1 MKIFPAI
8 DLRDGKAVRL
18 VQGDYDKMT
27 VYSDS
32 PRQVAEGFL
41 ADGAEHLHVVDLD
54 GAKLGEPAN
63 TDVIRALTEVGL
75 STQVGGGIRDE
86 KRVAHY
92 LQSGV
97 ARVILGTAALQ
108 NFEFVKDM
116 VGKYSEKIAV
126 GVDARDG
133 MVATHG
139 WLKTSDVSAFE
150 FCERL
155 RDAGV
160 ATVIYT
166 DISRDGGMQGTNLE
180 VYRELCKIDGLNI
193 IASGG
198 VSFYEEIPALRDMGL
213 YGAIVGKALYT
224 GALELPRLVEL
235 AGGQGERV

>member
-1 MKIFPAI
+1 MRIFPAI
-8 DLRDGKAVRL
+8 DLRGGKAVRL
-18 VQGDYDKMT
+18 VQGDYDQMT

-32 PRQVAEGFL
+32 PTQVAEGFL
-41 ADGAEHLHVVDLD
+41 ADGASHLHVVDLD
-54 GAKLGEPAN
+54 GAKVGEPAN
-63 TDVIRALTEVGL
+63 ADIIRALTRVGL

-92 LQSGV
+92 LESGV
-97 ARVILGTAALQ
+97 ARVILGTIALQ

-116 VGKYSEKIAV
+116 VAKYGDKIAV

-133 MVATHG
+133 KVATHG
-139 WLKTSDVSAFE
+139 WLETSDVSSYE
-150 FCERL
+150 FCLRL

-180 VYRELCKIDGLNI
+180 VYGELCKIEGLGI

-213 YGAIVGKALYT
+213 FGAIVGKALYT
-224 GALELPRLVEL
+224 GALKLPKLIEL
-235 AGGQGERV
+235 ARPQGERV